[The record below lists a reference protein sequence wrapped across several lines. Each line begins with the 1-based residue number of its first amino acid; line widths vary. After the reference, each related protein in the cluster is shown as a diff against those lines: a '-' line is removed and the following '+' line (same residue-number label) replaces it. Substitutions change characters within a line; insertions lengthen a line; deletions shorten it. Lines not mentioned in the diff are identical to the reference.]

1 VRRLTAAG
9 WEGAV
14 NLPKLSE
21 ELYGSARWLRVFACR
36 RVSVDKRAIVRLAGL
51 PGAAVRSALERGAS
65 LLSP

>member
-1 VRRLTAAG
+1 M
-9 WEGAV
+9 

-51 PGAAVRSALERGAS
+51 PASTVKSYLESGAS
-65 LLSP
+65 LLSRP